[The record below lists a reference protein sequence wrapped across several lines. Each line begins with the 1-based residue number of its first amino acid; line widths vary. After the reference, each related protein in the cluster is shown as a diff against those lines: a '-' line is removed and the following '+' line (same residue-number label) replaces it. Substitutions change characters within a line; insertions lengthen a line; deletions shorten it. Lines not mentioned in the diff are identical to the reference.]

1 MNNPPLTVA
10 SGSAAQIA
18 YNASGAHALEG
29 SNVYYRSPYY
39 YLFFSSGT
47 CCGPCCPHLAG
58 SRHR

>member
-47 CCGPCCPHLAG
+47 CCGPCRP
-58 SRHR
+58 RPR